1 MEGGTTMY
9 KTELKKWLKENNIKI
24 SDFAKRLGI
33 HRTYLSDIV
42 NGHETPSWTLARLI
56 EYETNGEIKAES
68 FFEKEPAGAAK

>member
-1 MEGGTTMY
+1 MY
-9 KTELKKWLKENNIKI
+9 KTALQKWLKERNIKI

-56 EYETNGEIKAES
+56 EYETEGEVKAES
-68 FFEKEPAGAAK
+68 FFEDNLTGAAK